1 MYTVYR
7 KTGPWRESMPTSR
20 DVTPHRVLSFILT
33 IPLLLLLVG
42 IPPAPVVDTGLL
54 PISVQ
59 SVPCGFHKSPV
70 PAPWGD
76 DVFTD
81 GFPPGSA
88 GNDLP
93 RRKAR
98 PSRTIPRDERM
109 GRSLPLR
116 SGTVAPRLVLIETL
130 LDAFLIGLP
139 PPVAAQGA

>member
-1 MYTVYR
+1 
-7 KTGPWRESMPTSR
+7 MPTSR
-20 DVTPHRVLSFILT
+20 NVTPRHVFLFVLA
-33 IPLLLLLVG
+33 IPLLLLLAA
-42 IPPAPVVDTGLL
+42 IPQAAVDTGLV

-59 SVPCGFHKSPV
+59 SVPRGFHRVPV
-70 PAPWGD
+70 PSPWED

-81 GFPPGSA
+81 GIPPGSA
-88 GNDLP
+88 GNEIP

-116 SGTVAPRLVLIETL
+116 SGTVGPRLVLIQTL

-139 PPVAAQGA
+139 PPGVSPVG